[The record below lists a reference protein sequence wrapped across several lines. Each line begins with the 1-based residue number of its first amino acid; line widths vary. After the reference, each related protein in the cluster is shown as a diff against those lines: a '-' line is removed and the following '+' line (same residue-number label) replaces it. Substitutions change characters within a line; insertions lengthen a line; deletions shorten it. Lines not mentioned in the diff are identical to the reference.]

1 MGQLARIASPSGTPA
16 ILTCL
21 KLSDLYSVYLGI
33 VPFAVIANAMASTSV
48 LITCPWQFL
57 SRDYVS
63 KVLKE
68 CFNLFSNIGKDT
80 LIN

>member
-48 LITCPWQFL
+48 LITCP
-57 SRDYVS
+57 
-63 KVLKE
+63 
-68 CFNLFSNIGKDT
+68 
-80 LIN
+80 